1 MQISTKMSF
10 YSRFIFFFFLLT
22 LTSSVYCTPPD
33 SVLIGY
39 VSKDKIIQN
48 DDYKWGSEGYNQYK
62 PLWSNHDIEFI
73 KLKKTGLNIT
83 IVMGTWCEDSQNHV
97 PKLLKI
103 LNQVHFPENQIKI
116 YCVNREKQ
124 ITEPTL
130 KSMNI
135 NYVPTILIF
144 KETIEIGR
152 IVENPIES
160 LEKDLLEII
169 KKTN

>member
-1 MQISTKMSF
+1 MSF
-10 YSRFIFFFFLLT
+10 YSRFILFFFFVI
-22 LTSSVYCTPPD
+22 LTSSAYSTPPD
-33 SVLIGY
+33 SVLIGF

-48 DDYKWGSEGYNQYK
+48 DDYKWGSEGYNLYK
-62 PLWSNHDIEFI
+62 PQLSNHELELI
-73 KLKKTGLNIT
+73 KFKITGLNIT

-103 LNQVHFPENQIKI
+103 LNQIQFPENQIKI